1 MIIEQLISSMDEA
14 LGVVSGEP
22 QFKEKVMKVLDNSK
36 VSGFLSSDDAKSLM
50 CLGLPIVS
58 VTSETSGTD
67 VNKVCK
73 IIFSGKLPYE
83 DLLIILGFTF
93 SDWSRRGIINTTP

>member
-22 QFKEKVMKVLDNSK
+22 QFKEKVIRVLDNSK
-36 VSGFLSSDDAKSLM
+36 ISGLLSSGDAKSLM
-50 CLGLPIVS
+50 RLGLPIVS
-58 VTSETSGTD
+58 VMSETTGVD

-73 IIFSGKLPYE
+73 IVFSGTLPYE
-83 DLLIILGFTF
+83 DLLIVLGFTF
-93 SDWSRRGIINTTP
+93 SDWSRRGIIKMML